1 MPIVYRRPTQTIDP
15 LYYEPDPSPLQW
27 DRVTDRYASLFG
39 GEDEKVLNYSS
50 LAETLSRR
58 ICSKYNKNVIFSLF
72 GEPGGGKSMAALGL
86 ADNCAKWNAKFL
98 GGTPEDYFTLDNVAV
113 IHPAMLR
120 NMIKDMKRHNV
131 YILDDAGAAYDAR
144 NYMKKDNKALGYV
157 LQTFRTLNSLLIVTG
172 VDGGMLDV
180 NLHRTAR
187 YYAEVGEP
195 YHNLGYTDVKV
206 FRTLR
211 KFRQKAIYY
220 RYMNQNRTQ
229 IVRYRAY
236 LPKKELIEPYEKLR
250 KEQADLIQAM
260 EEQEEEKKKKPEKEK
275 TGKYLSCPTCG
286 YSWTYGGKS
295 RRFANCPSCRGK
307 VPIDGLTNNNGLC
320 SQTY

>member
-1 MPIVYRRPTQTIDP
+1 MPIVYRPPTQSIDP
-15 LYYEPDPSPLQW
+15 LVYDVEPSPLEW
-27 DRVTDRYASLFG
+27 DSVTDRYASLF
-39 GEDEKVLNYSS
+39 DLDATSALKYNS
-50 LAETLSRR
+50 LAEILSRR

-86 ADNCAKWNAKFL
+86 ADSCAKWNAKFL
-98 GGTPEDYFTLDNVAV
+98 GGKPEDYFTLDNVAV

-120 NMIKDMKRHNV
+120 NMIKDMKRHNI

-144 NYMKKDNKALGYV
+144 NYMKKDNKSLGYV

-187 YYAEVGEP
+187 YYAEVAES

-206 FRTLR
+206 FRTIR
-211 KFRQKAIYY
+211 KFRQKSIFY
-220 RYMNQNRTQ
+220 RYLNQNRTQ
-229 IVRYRAY
+229 VVRYRAF
-236 LPKKELIEPYEKLR
+236 LPSKGLIEPYEKLR

-260 EEQEEEKKKKPEKEK
+260 EEGEQQQKQKLEKKKE
-275 TGKYLSCPTCG
+275 GKYLSCPTCG
-286 YSWTYGGKS
+286 YGWHYNGKS
-295 RRFANCPSCRGK
+295 HKFANCPSCRGK
-307 VPIDGLTNNNGLC
+307 VPIDGLSNNNPFGLSTC
-320 SQTY
+320 